1 MSESG
6 TTDMVLWKP
15 DIFSARECRW
25 NVRKMQS
32 MARLRAWPGLR
43 LAARIG
49 LTVRYWVPSPVS
61 SKRPRLAPHGQRGF
75 SLWAAARVAGLFCNE
90 R

>member
-1 MSESG
+1 MRANVESIRPPHEAS
-6 TTDMVLWKP
+6 VQ
-15 DIFSARECRW
+15 

-32 MARLRAWPGLR
+32 MARPLAWPGLR